1 VIAMPEQPV
10 ADPPQGP
17 REDAGGQV
25 DRRHAADAR
34 RALVRSLRPT
44 RRTAA
49 VPVALLLLAG
59 GVLTVTEIVLAR
71 LGLPPLV
78 APRQRLTR
86 QIASFAFDDPAVTA
100 GAALAA
106 LLGVL
111 LLTMALL
118 PGRPRPLLVESGDPY
133 VLLTLGRR
141 SLRRL
146 LTQDARQADVTVTR
160 ARVSLRRRRIVVRA
174 RGQSPQPEQTR
185 AQLQQLLEQRLADL
199 QLIRPAHLTVHVRW
213 KGRHR

>member
-1 VIAMPEQPV
+1 VTATPEQPV
-10 ADPPQGP
+10 ANPPQGP

-25 DRRHAADAR
+25 ERRHAAYAR
-34 RALVRSLRPT
+34 RALMRSLRPT
-44 RRTAA
+44 RRPAA

-71 LGLPPLV
+71 LDQPPLV
-78 APRQRLTR
+78 APRQRLAR
-86 QIASFAFDDPAVTA
+86 QIASLAFDDPTVTV

-106 LLGVL
+106 LLGVP

-118 PGRPRPLLVESGDPY
+118 PGRPRPLLVRSGDPN

-146 LTQDARQADVTVTR
+146 LTPDARQADVTR
-160 ARVSLRRRRIVVRA
+160 ARVSVRRRRIVVRA
-174 RGQSPQPEQTR
+174 RSQSPQPEQTR

-199 QLIRPAHLTVHVRW
+199 QLIRPAHLLVHVRW

>member
-1 VIAMPEQPV
+1 MIATPEQPV

-17 REDAGGQV
+17 GEDAGGQV
-25 DRRHAADAR
+25 ERRHAADAR

-44 RRTAA
+44 RRPAA

-78 APRQRLTR
+78 APLQRVPG
-86 QIASFAFDDPAVTA
+86 QIASLAFDDPAVTA

-111 LLTMALL
+111 LLTMAQL

-146 LTQDARQADVTVTR
+146 LTRDARQADVTRV
-160 ARVSLRRRRIVVRA
+160 RVSLRRRRIVVRA

-199 QLIRPAHLTVHVRW
+199 QLIRPAHLTVRMRW

>member
-1 VIAMPEQPV
+1 VSATPEQPV

-25 DRRHAADAR
+25 ERRHAADAR
-34 RALVRSLRPT
+34 RALLRSLRPT
-44 RRTAA
+44 RRPAA

-71 LGLPPLV
+71 LDLPPLV
-78 APRQRLTR
+78 APRQRLPS
-86 QIASFAFDDPAVTA
+86 QIASLAFDDPAVTA

-118 PGRPRPLLVESGDPY
+118 PGRPRALLVESGDPC

-141 SLRRL
+141 SLRLL
-146 LTQDARQADVTVTR
+146 LTRDARQADVTR
-160 ARVSLRRRRIVVRA
+160 ARVSVRRRRIVVRT

-199 QLIRPAHLTVHVRW
+199 QLIRPAHLPVHVRW